1 MRPTTSTLL
10 ALAAVALATNP
21 AAFALDGSAATRRK
35 SPKLEQSTEAEIDR
49 IVAAEAKRARRARK
63 LAAERER
70 IAYADIKRARR
81 MWGAP

>member
-1 MRPTTSTLL
+1 MRPGSKLL

-21 AAFALDGSAATRRK
+21 QLLALAS
-35 SPKLEQSTEAEIDR
+35 SPALSRVSPPIPPSPMDDDMSR
-49 IVAAEAKRARRARK
+49 IIAAEAKRARRSRK

-81 MWGAP
+81 MWGAS